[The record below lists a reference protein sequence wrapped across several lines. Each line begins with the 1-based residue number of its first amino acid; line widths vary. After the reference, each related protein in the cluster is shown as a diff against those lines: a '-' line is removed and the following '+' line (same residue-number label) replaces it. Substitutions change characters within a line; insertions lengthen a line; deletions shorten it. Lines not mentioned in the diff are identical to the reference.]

1 MSIFVDTLLIG
12 TLIIGGIAIL
22 VVIYVFLNKM

>member
-12 TLIIGGIAIL
+12 TLIISGIAIL
-22 VVIYVFLNKM
+22 VVIYTFLNKM